1 MNKKGV
7 ELTVNTIIIVA
18 LGLLVL
24 FIMFFVLQ
32 KNLIGGSEKYL
43 NFSEETEREL
53 RAKNICEKIFS
64 GRVCMDDCTN
74 KYELVPGKFTDCEDK
89 GEVCCKS

>member
-24 FIMFFVLQ
+24 FIMFFILQ
-32 KNLIGGSEKYL
+32 KNLIQGSDKYL

-53 RAKNICEKIFS
+53 KAKNICEKLFS
-64 GRVCMDDCTN
+64 GRVCMEDCTGKYTEVPGTWDDCA
-74 KYELVPGKFTDCEDK
+74 KDDKICCEA
-89 GEVCCKS
+89 